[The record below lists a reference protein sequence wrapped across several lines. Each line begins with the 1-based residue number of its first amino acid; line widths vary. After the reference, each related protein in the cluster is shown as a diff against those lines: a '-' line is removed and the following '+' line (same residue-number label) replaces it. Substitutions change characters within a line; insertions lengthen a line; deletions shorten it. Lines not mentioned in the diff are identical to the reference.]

1 MNELVTTKNGKAITT
16 SLKVAEVFER
26 QHRTVLESIR
36 DLECSADF
44 TQQNFLLSEYKDS
57 TGRTLP
63 VYELT
68 RDGFTFLAM
77 GFTGSKAAQ
86 FKEDYIKAFNLME
99 TRLIAKQD
107 SYIIAD
113 PIERAKR
120 WIEEQQEALL
130 MKPKAEYFDALVDR
144 NLLTNFRETAK
155 ELKVKES
162 YLIQWLLDKRYLYR
176 DIKGKLQPYA
186 QYVPALFELKEYR
199 NPKTDHVGNQTL
211 VTPKGRETFR
221 LLIA

>member
-16 SLKVAEVFER
+16 SLKVAEVFEKR
-26 QHRTVLESIR
+26 HDNVLHAIHNLDCSKEFT
-36 DLECSADF
+36 DL
-44 TQQNFLLSEYKDS
+44 NFKVSDYIDS
-57 TGRTLP
+57 TGRTLSM
-63 VYELT
+63 YELT

-86 FKEDYIKAFNLME
+86 FKEDYIKAFNMME
-99 TRLIAKQD
+99 ARLITKQD

-162 YLIQWLLDKRYLYR
+162 YLIQWLLDKHYLYR
-176 DIKGKLQPYA
+176 DIKSKLQPYA
-186 QYVPALFELKEYR
+186 QYVPILFELKEYR

-221 LLIA
+221 LLIS

>member
-63 VYELT
+63 MYELT

-86 FKEDYIKAFNLME
+86 FKEDYIKAFNMME
-99 TRLIAKQD
+99 ARLIAKQD

-186 QYVPALFELKEYR
+186 QYVPILFELKEYR
-199 NPKTDHVGNQTL
+199 NPKTDYVGNQTL

-221 LLIA
+221 LLIS